1 MVYVRGLSSD
11 KTCEVGVTTEENI
24 PCTNGK
30 NGYYCVCCS
39 DMLKTYQRETKLFDL
54 SRDT

>member
-1 MVYVRGLSSD
+1 MVYVGGLSSD

-30 NGYYCVCCS
+30 NGYYCVYCS